1 MADRAVVEQG
11 INWVMAFVVGVVAIG
26 FGIYLLTDPGNA
38 TALIVGIVSFALL
51 LGSLI
56 HLLQGLRRHA
66 NEFAARAAILSG
78 GVGVTVGSIV
88 TLDLFYDYL
97 NNPAARVILAS
108 GLIVYGVLGLAGMVV
123 QRVEGTVVRTI
134 VTCAFAL
141 GFAAL
146 LLYYSQDDEL
156 NTNWFAIALVVT
168 GILLL
173 GLGYFA
179 RNHQSRLL
187 ERRDRSSGPAAP
199 RPANTVTT
207 GQPGKT
213 AGSQTAEPSLAPF
226 RPADR
231 RPGTD
236 PITATNGA
244 PSSEAISG
252 SSGGP
257 APIIAQ
263 PSGSTGGTGQP
274 GQDTRNRLLDRDG
287 AHSSDKGPRGGQ
299 S

>member
-11 INWVMAFVVGVVAIG
+11 INWVMAFVAGAIAIG
-26 FGIYLLTDPGNA
+26 FGVYLLTDPSNA

-97 NNPAARVILAS
+97 DDQAARVILAS
-108 GLIVYGVLGLAGMVV
+108 GLIVYGVLGLAGMLI

-134 VTCAFAL
+134 VTCVFAL

-146 LLYYSQDDEL
+146 LLVYSQDDQL
-156 NTNWFAIALVVT
+156 NTRWFGFALVIT
-168 GILLL
+168 GLLLL

-179 RNHQSRLL
+179 RNHQTRLL
-187 ERRDRSSGPAAP
+187 EQRNGRKGASGSQPAAAAATAGPERKPGGRDTTSSTAVRHDTPAVAPTMGAAP
-199 RPANTVTT
+199 RPEAGATT
-207 GQPGKT
+207 
-213 AGSQTAEPSLAPF
+213 
-226 RPADR
+226 
-231 RPGTD
+231 TD
-236 PITATNGA
+236 EHTPV
-244 PSSEAISG
+244 
-252 SSGGP
+252 
-257 APIIAQ
+257 IAQ
-263 PSGSTGGTGQP
+263 PSGATPGSGQP
-274 GQDTRNRLLDRDG
+274 GQDTRDRLLDRENAQRPD
-287 AHSSDKGPRGGQ
+287 HTTPTNRS
-299 S
+299 